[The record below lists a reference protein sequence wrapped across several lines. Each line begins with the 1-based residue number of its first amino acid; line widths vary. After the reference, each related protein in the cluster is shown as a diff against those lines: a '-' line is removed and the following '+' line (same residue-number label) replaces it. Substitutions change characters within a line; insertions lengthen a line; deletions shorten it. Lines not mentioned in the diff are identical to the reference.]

1 MKIFQTDYRKIRKQK
16 MFGEKPN
23 KVRKNKQRKN
33 KVELKLEIKTE
44 NIKNTIQL

>member
-1 MKIFQTDYRKIRKQK
+1 

-23 KVRKNKQRKN
+23 KVRKN

>member
-23 KVRKNKQRKN
+23 KVRKNK
-33 KVELKLEIKTE
+33 VELKLEIKTE